1 VRQFR
6 YYLVSQDLPR
16 VALRFLDAIR
26 RTIEDLRKHPHIG
39 PRYDA
44 GDSRLQNLRSWPVT
58 GFEAIRVYYIP
69 DDELIR
75 VIRVLHGKR
84 DVKQVLKSEND
95 V

>member
-1 VRQFR
+1 MRQFR
-6 YYLVSQDLPR
+6 YYLATQDLPR
-16 VALRFLDAIR
+16 VALRFLDAVR
-26 RTIEDLRKHPHIG
+26 RTTEDLRKHPHIG
-39 PRYDA
+39 PRYKA

-69 DDELIR
+69 DDKVIH

-84 DVKQVLKSEND
+84 DVEQILKRDTN